1 MRIHLDISLLRNFAV
16 IAEVGVM
23 SRAAEQVGRT
33 QAALSQQI
41 KKLEAELE
49 QTLMLRNAHGVTLT
63 IHGER
68 LLAHAYRIIR
78 AHDEALAELSGDT
91 LSGSIS
97 FGCPDDYSR
106 VFLPPLLRE
115 FARLHPQVLVEVIC
129 APTPRLLEKL
139 DSHALDIAIV
149 SFPDKTEQHNEFLRR
164 EPLVWVGLKGSDAYN
179 MEPLRLALSDVDT
192 LDHQAATTTLKKIH
206 RDYRI
211 AYASGSISGLTAVVR
226 SGQAITVLTQTAVPP
241 DLEIIPES
249 SGLPELPGVGIGIK
263 TSGRISSR
271 LLKGFES
278 HIRSLLPT
286 L

>member
-23 SRAAEQVGRT
+23 SRAAEQIGRT

-49 QTLMLRNAHGVTLT
+49 QTLMLRSAHGVTLT

-97 FGCPDDYSR
+97 LGCPDDYSR

-129 APTPRLLEKL
+129 ASTPRLLEKL
-139 DSHALDIAIV
+139 DEHALDIAIISMPESLEPKDV
-149 SFPDKTEQHNEFLRR
+149 LRR
-164 EPLVWVGLKGSDAYN
+164 EPLVWVGMKGSDAFN
-179 MEPLRLALSDVDT
+179 MDPLRLALSDVDT
-192 LDHQAATTTLKKIH
+192 LDYNAATSTLKKTN
-206 RDYRI
+206 RDFRI

-241 DLEIIPES
+241 DLEIIPAS
-249 SGLPELPGVGIGIK
+249 SGLPDLPSVDI
-263 TSGRISSR
+263 TVASSGRISSR
-271 LLKGFES
+271 LLNSFEE
-278 HIRSLLPT
+278 HIRALLPT

>member
-1 MRIHLDISLLRNFAV
+1 MRIHLDISQLRNFAV

-115 FARLHPQVLVEVIC
+115 FARLHPQVLVEVVC
-129 APTPRLLEKL
+129 APKPRLLVKL
-139 DSHALDIAIV
+139 GDYGLSESVVNPWVIQKSH
-149 SFPDKTEQHNEFLRR
+149 EFLRR
-164 EPLVWVGLKGSDAYN
+164 EPFVWVGMKGSDAYT

-192 LDHQAATTTLKKIH
+192 LDYHAATSSLKRIH
-206 RDYRI
+206 RDFHI

-241 DLEIIPES
+241 DLEIIPAS
-249 SGLPELPGVGIGIK
+249 SGLPELPSVGIGIK
-263 TSGRISSR
+263 TSGISSR
-271 LLKGFES
+271 LLKGFEA
-278 HIRSLLPT
+278 HIKALLPT

>member
-23 SRAAEQVGRT
+23 SRAAEQIGRT

-49 QTLMLRNAHGVTLT
+49 QTLMLRSAHGVTLT

-68 LLAHAYRIIR
+68 LLTHAYRIIR

-97 FGCPDDYSR
+97 LGCPDDYSR

-129 APTPRLLEKL
+129 ASTPRLLEKL
-139 DSHALDIAIV
+139 DEHALDIAIISRPESV
-149 SFPDKTEQHNEFLRR
+149 EPKDLLRR
-164 EPLVWVGLKGSDAYN
+164 EPLVWVGLKGSDAFN
-179 MEPLRLALSDVDT
+179 MNPLRLALSDVDT
-192 LDHQAATTTLKKIH
+192 LDYIAATSTLKKAG
-206 RDYRI
+206 RDFRI

-241 DLEIIPES
+241 DLEIIPAG
-249 SGLPELPGVGIGIK
+249 SGLPELPSVDITVV

-271 LLKGFES
+271 LLNSFED
-278 HIRSLLPT
+278 HIRTLLPS

>member
-49 QTLMLRNAHGVTLT
+49 QTLMIRSAHGVTLT

-68 LLAHAYRIIR
+68 LLTHAYRIIR

-97 FGCPDDYSR
+97 LGCPDDYAR

-129 APTPRLLEKL
+129 GSTPRLLEKL
-139 DSHALDIAIV
+139 DEHALDIAIV
-149 SFPDKTEQHNEFLRR
+149 SQPESLDPKDVLRR
-164 EPLVWVGLKGSDAYN
+164 EPLVWVGMKGSDAFN
-179 MEPLRLALSDVDT
+179 MNPLRLALSDVDT
-192 LDHQAATTTLKKIH
+192 LDYNAATSTLKKAN
-206 RDYRI
+206 RDFRI
-211 AYASGSISGLTAVVR
+211 AYASGSIAGLTAVVR

-241 DLEIIPES
+241 DLEIIPAS
-249 SGLPELPGVGIGIK
+249 SGLPELPSVDI
-263 TSGRISSR
+263 TVVSSGRISSR
-271 LLKGFES
+271 LLNSFEK
-278 HIRSLLPT
+278 HIRTLLPT